1 MATVTVRWGSPEG
14 DNEGDVIAKTTAVH
28 VSSTELP
35 SNTDTG
41 YDPENYPASP
51 EVLYY
56 FQAELAGQDDL
67 RSQVFAPN
75 GGAGYWDGVIF
86 PAAGTWAVHVRKVE
100 DDSSVASENVEVVAA
115 E

>member
-1 MATVTVRWGSPEG
+1 MAAVTIRYGGQDE
-14 DNEGDVIAKTTAVH
+14 DEDVIARVTAVH

-41 YDPENYPASP
+41 YDPDNYPASP

-67 RSQVFAPN
+67 RSQVFAPD
-75 GGAGYWDGVIF
+75 DGHGEWQGLIF
-86 PAAGTWAVHVRKVE
+86 PVAGAWTIHCRKVA
-100 DDSSVASENVEVVAA
+100 DDTSVANLAVTVV
-115 E
+115 